1 MDSGIPLLNPDQIE
15 ELNNMLYGILDENK
29 KKLDDTL
36 SESVEIEQTS
46 VLSNRLCDIDLY
58 RLVVDEWH
66 KKQKIIENLCHFS
79 RMSIF
84 NAVNMMNTIF
94 YLW

>member
-58 RLVVDEWH
+58 RLVVD
-66 KKQKIIENLCHFS
+66 
-79 RMSIF
+79 
-84 NAVNMMNTIF
+84 
-94 YLW
+94 